1 MLKQLLFIA
10 ITILFCACKSAQVI
24 QHHTD
29 TKTNIATNPSTDFLD
44 SLMQTKPEWFAEIMQ
59 KADDYRV
66 KIIYTKIDRDADNH
80 PYFTEYS
87 YHNNEAYFYP
97 ASTIKF
103 PLSLLALEKI
113 NGLDVPGVNMNTP
126 MITDTSFVANAHYTQ
141 PSAVNSA
148 PSIANYIKQILLV
161 SDNDASNQ
169 LYEFLGQ
176 EAINEKLHTKGY
188 TSVEIRHRLQI
199 ARSAAQNRITNPV
212 YFTDSNGTVI
222 YKQTQQQSK
231 YFFPKRNDF
240 IGKGYIG
247 KNDAVVYEPFDFSQK
262 NKFELSD
269 LTQIL
274 KAIIFPEAMPA
285 NKRFNL
291 TQSDYRFL
299 HHYMSAW
306 PRESSYPGY
315 SDTSYYYDAYCKFL
329 LLGSEKA
336 SPQKGIRIFNK
347 VGDAYGFLTDIAY
360 IVDFENNIE
369 FMLSATIYCNS
380 DGIFNDDKYD
390 YDSIGFPFMKHIGQ
404 LIYDY
409 EVNRSRLYKPDLQPF
424 KFDYSE

>member
-1 MLKQLLFIA
+1 MLKQFSLFVIS
-10 ITILFCACKSAQVI
+10 IFFLACKSAQVT
-24 QHHTD
+24 QTNTD
-29 TKTNIATNPSTDFLD
+29 NKNNVATHSSENFLD
-44 SLMQTKPEWFAEIMQ
+44 SLMRTKPEWFSEIMQ

-66 KIIYTKIDRDADNH
+66 KIIYTKIDRAADNTPH
-80 PYFTEYS
+80 FTEYS
-87 YHNNEAYFYP
+87 YHNNAAYFYP

-103 PLSLLALEKI
+103 PLSILALEKI
-113 NGLDVPGVNMNTP
+113 NNLQVPGVSMLTT
-126 MITDTSFVANAHYTQ
+126 MITDTSLVAAAHYTQ
-141 PSAVNSA
+141 PTAMNST

-176 EAINEKLHTKGY
+176 QAINETLHAKGY
-188 TSVEIRHRLQI
+188 TSAEIRHRLQI
-199 ARSAAQNRITNPV
+199 ARSADQNRITNPV
-212 YFTDSNGTVI
+212 YFTDSNGSVI
-222 YKQTQQQSK
+222 YQQALKKSI
-231 YFFPKRNDF
+231 YSFPERNDF

-247 KNDAVVYEPFDFSQK
+247 KDDAVVYEPFNFSQK

-274 KAIIFPEAMPA
+274 KAIIFPNAMPI

-291 TQSDYRFL
+291 TQSDYKFL

-306 PRESSYPGY
+306 PRESKYPSY
-315 SDTSYYYDAYCKFL
+315 SDTDYYYDTYCKFL
-329 LLGSEKA
+329 LLGSEKGT
-336 SPQKGIRIFNK
+336 PQKGIRIFNK

-360 IVDFENNIE
+360 VVDFENNIE

-390 YDSIGFPFMKHIGQ
+390 YDAIGYPFMKHIGQ

-409 EVNRSRLYKPDLQPF
+409 EKERVRVFKPDLNQF
-424 KFDYSE
+424 KFDYAE